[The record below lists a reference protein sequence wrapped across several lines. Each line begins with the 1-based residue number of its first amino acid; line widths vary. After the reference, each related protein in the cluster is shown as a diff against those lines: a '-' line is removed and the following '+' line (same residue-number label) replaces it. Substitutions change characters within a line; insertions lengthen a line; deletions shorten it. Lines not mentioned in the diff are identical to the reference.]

1 MIGQREDISRVEG
14 SGSFAFI
21 NDAGM
26 APHPRLHPRNPRKLS
41 QPNKRLTYCLYKAF
55 QFHRHG
61 KAFAIDPFNIRIRAR
76 KGGEQ
81 PQGPKG
87 GFLNRS
93 ENPTTGYPKHQTI
106 SQRRQP

>member
-1 MIGQREDISRVEG
+1 M
-14 SGSFAFI
+14 
-21 NDAGM
+21 
-26 APHPRLHPRNPRKLS
+26 
-41 QPNKRLTYCLYKAF
+41 AF

-87 GFLNRS
+87 GFLNYSASR
-93 ENPTTGYPKHQTI
+93 TTGYPKHQ
-106 SQRRQP
+106 

>member
-1 MIGQREDISRVEG
+1 
-14 SGSFAFI
+14 
-21 NDAGM
+21 M

-41 QPNKRLTYCLYKAF
+41 QPNKRLNHWFLYVF
-55 QFHRHG
+55 SFHRHG